1 MTLSGLQE
9 SAFNAEVDGKNI
21 KLFTL
26 TNKNGAEICITN
38 YGGIVVSIMV
48 PDSFGNMK
56 DVVLGHNTIAE
67 YLKSPEPYLGA
78 LIGRYGNRIG
88 KCRFNIDGVNYTVE
102 SKNPDCALHGGVIGY
117 NAVVWDATL
126 IDNSTL
132 ELTYLSKDG
141 ESGFPG
147 NVFVKTIYKLTD
159 KNAMSISYE
168 AFTDKPTVFN
178 PTHHS
183 FFNLNG
189 DGEGVITNHIVTI
202 NARFFT
208 PMDSKSVPTG
218 EIRPVSGTPMDFR
231 KPIEVGLRIDNNYK
245 QLIYGRGYDHN
256 YVLSKRYPGELAFAA
271 KAFSPKTGISMTVET
286 TEPGVQIYTGNW
298 LNGFEGK
305 KGRKYT
311 SRTAICFETQ
321 HFPDSPNKPY
331 FPSTILRPGEKYTQK
346 CIYTFS
352 IEK

>member
-1 MTLSGLQE
+1 
-9 SAFNAEVDGKNI
+9 
-21 KLFTL
+21 
-26 TNKNGAEICITN
+26 
-38 YGGIVVSIMV
+38 
-48 PDSFGNMK
+48 
-56 DVVLGHNTIAE
+56 
-67 YLKSPEPYLGA
+67 
-78 LIGRYGNRIG
+78 
-88 KCRFNIDGVNYTVE
+88 
-102 SKNPDCALHGGVIGY
+102 
-117 NAVVWDATL
+117 
-126 IDNSTL
+126 
-132 ELTYLSKDG
+132 
-141 ESGFPG
+141 SGFPG